1 MRSAQKKR
9 SWVQPT
15 AFLIK
20 EKCSGRESEFCAI
33 NKDVYSWNAINK
45 CAVLRSVGS
54 AVCIWL
60 PACSE
65 FSLTRFFADRASFCG
80 QFGVRNFVRGGFKGT
95 HYSFFKGSC
104 YFKLII
110 VKSSLCRQNEL
121 LFLYSFNFKLLKNL
135 SSNHGRFCSLFIY
148 CDNFYIV
155 LYTLIFL
162 WYVTTEE
169 FSSLLEQRRRAFLF
183 RISLLENV
191 LTFGYILRI
200 PKQQRRDF
208 FANVCATKKKGLV
221 WQQRHLAENHAQAKT
236 ITKEEKCLFS
246 CFPKTNCVQKEQ
258 Y

>member
-1 MRSAQKKR
+1 M
-9 SWVQPT
+9 
-15 AFLIK
+15 
-20 EKCSGRESEFCAI
+20 
-33 NKDVYSWNAINK
+33 
-45 CAVLRSVGS
+45 
-54 AVCIWL
+54 CIWL

-110 VKSSLCRQNEL
+110 VKSTLCRQNEL
-121 LFLYSFNFKLLKNL
+121 SYLYSFNFKLLKNL

-148 CDNFYIV
+148 CDNFYII
-155 LYTLIFL
+155 YSHFPLIRYDWGIFQPIRAAQEGFFIPHFSFRKCAYFRL
-162 WYVTTEE
+162 HFANSQATEE
-169 FSSLLEQRRRAFLF
+169 R
-183 RISLLENV
+183 
-191 LTFGYILRI
+191 
-200 PKQQRRDF
+200 F

-236 ITKEEKCLFS
+236 ITKEEKCFFS